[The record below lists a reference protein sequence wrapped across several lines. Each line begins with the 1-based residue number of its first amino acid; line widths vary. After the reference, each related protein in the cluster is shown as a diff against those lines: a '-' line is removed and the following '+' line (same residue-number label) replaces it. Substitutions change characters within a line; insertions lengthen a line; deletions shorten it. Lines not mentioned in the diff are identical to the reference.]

1 MYKKMKYNRE
11 QKYISIK
18 SQFTKKNCEQH
29 IIDEIKIQY
38 MDKRAD
44 QTEENTE
51 LVWQEDVKKISE
63 FTERLEGREYTG

>member
-1 MYKKMKYNRE
+1 
-11 QKYISIK
+11 
-18 SQFTKKNCEQH
+18 
-29 IIDEIKIQY
+29 